1 MSLCVFMLL
10 TVVPQGFV
18 RYASSGCVEKLTAAG
33 YGVEK
38 LQLKVLTEGVTFTAV
53 SGECCLSD

>member
-18 RYASSGCVEKLTAAG
+18 RYASSGCVEKLTAA
-33 YGVEK
+33 EAT
-38 LQLKVLTEGVTFTAV
+38 TEGVTFTAV